1 MKQPSPKNK
10 TRSPNLFTSTQLFPF
25 QSNTKSLNQTILFFV
40 RILTLKIKKLKKK
53 KQIHQRPYQLQCLN
67 QSTY

>member
-25 QSNTKSLNQTILFFV
+25 QSNTKSLKPNYPIFRKDLNPKNK
-40 RILTLKIKKLKKK
+40 KIKKKKNK
-53 KQIHQRPYQLQCLN
+53 SINVLTN
-67 QSTY
+67 FNV